1 MKYCCH
7 VVMLPIKFKLFNFRR
22 NITDMLL
29 YVLPIKF
36 KLFNFRRNI
45 GIRLLNFQFNLN
57 FSIAGEI
64 LLLDL
69 RHDDSWLLFMLRS
82 RRQMLAGK
90 GRTQGQLFQLFTI
103 FNIFCLT
110 MK

>member
-1 MKYCCH
+1 
-7 VVMLPIKFKLFNFRR
+7 
-22 NITDMLL
+22 
-29 YVLPIKF
+29 
-36 KLFNFRRNI
+36 
-45 GIRLLNFQFNLN
+45 
-57 FSIAGEI
+57 
-64 LLLDL
+64 
-69 RHDDSWLLFMLRS
+69 LFMLRS